1 MSTITGA
8 TFNDI
13 APPSIKIL
21 HLNVPTQPVKSD
33 ADSTTNVAPSTPQAV
48 KVSLS
53 SEGLQASASAK
64 HTKASTDVDQE
75 KILEKIREQIKELQE
90 AIQEQQTQ
98 LQAVQASR
106 NLSSE
111 EKTQRISAINQQ
123 LASLNSSLAGA
134 TAQLLQALKGLPE
147 LAGSDGIQPM
157 PYVKPAAD
165 DTSSQS

>member
-1 MSTITGA
+1 MSSIERV

-13 APPSIKIL
+13 APPLNKLL
-21 HLNVPTQPVKSD
+21 HLNVPTQPIKSG
-33 ADSTTNVAPSTPQAV
+33 ADSTTTVARSTPQTV

-64 HTKASTDVDQE
+64 HTKASTDQDQE
-75 KILEKIREQIKELQE
+75 KIVEKIRKQMKELQE
-90 AIQEQQTQ
+90 AIQEQQAQ

-106 NLSSE
+106 NLSNE

-123 LASLNSSLAGA
+123 LANLNSSLASA

-165 DTSSQS
+165 EPTGQS